1 MILIIMEMGWMIGVV
16 IINVIEINIVVIK
29 GYILNFFILVSMKIN
44 LLLLI

>member
-29 GYILNFFILVSMKIN
+29 GYILNMFILVSMKIN